1 LAFYGLGLNNTI
13 VLHAIG
19 YADGDTMYHKLHNQ
33 AVGMIIL
40 ACAGSIPGYW
50 AAVFTV
56 DTVGRKPL
64 QIVGFLLLTIL
75 FSVLGFKLHDLSETT
90 LLALYVV
97 GQFLFNM
104 GPNTTTF
111 IVAGECFPTRYRS
124 TAHGISAAMGKLG
137 AILAQVISIPLLR
150 RDAPDA
156 CEGNDCS
163 PWLDRLLQLFAL
175 FMLLGTLVSFMIP
188 ETKGLTLEEL
198 AGEPRTS
205 YNSGRNGSIGMIPP
219 KPQPWNPFRGG
230 QPAGFYYPRMHARG
244 LKGDRSP
251 RVVSP
256 RNSSGSVRQRAP
268 HFWNRRRRARDSG
281 QGSTNITLTSRPSGT
296 SQDISTAETTQIAG
310 AASWPLP
317 EQPPALAAPTWGAGW
332 GRIDRGRPPPG
343 MSEVELHDVGMLL
356 DENDQPQRSLRD

>member
-1 LAFYGLGLNNTI
+1 
-13 VLHAIG
+13 
-19 YADGDTMYHKLHNQ
+19 
-33 AVGMIIL
+33 
-40 ACAGSIPGYW
+40 
-50 AAVFTV
+50 
-56 DTVGRKPL
+56 
-64 QIVGFLLLTIL
+64 
-75 FSVLGFKLHDLSETT
+75 
-90 LLALYVV
+90 
-97 GQFLFNM
+97 
-104 GPNTTTF
+104 
-111 IVAGECFPTRYRS
+111 
-124 TAHGISAAMGKLG
+124 
-137 AILAQVISIPLLR
+137 
-150 RDAPDA
+150 
-156 CEGNDCS
+156 
-163 PWLDRLLQLFAL
+163 
-175 FMLLGTLVSFMIP
+175 MLLGTLVSFMIP

-230 QPAGFYYPRMHARG
+230 QPAGFYYPRMHARE